1 MFLYH
6 MFKSTGVI
14 ELHNRTYAEEYIY
27 ISYPYLNAFLSSILK
42 LHCSVYVCMHIAAA
56 LQYPRNKYGE
66 FCPKYVNAKAIEKL
80 NLLFKALGSRA
91 KQIFAL
97 PIFNNSYLINY
108 IQKENHLTW
117 LLLSA
122 FRRCWGWSL

>member
-80 NLLFKALGSRA
+80 NLLFKALGSLA

-97 PIFNNSYLINY
+97 PIFNNSYLISY
-108 IQKENHLTW
+108 IQKENHLT
-117 LLLSA
+117 LQLLSA
-122 FRRCWGWSL
+122 FRHFWG

>member
-1 MFLYH
+1 

-80 NLLFKALGSRA
+80 NLLFKALGSLA
-91 KQIFAL
+91 KQIFVL
-97 PIFNNSYLINY
+97 PIFNNSYLISY
-108 IQKENHLTW
+108 IQKENHLT
-117 LLLSA
+117 LQLLSA
-122 FRRCWGWSL
+122 FRHFWG

>member
-1 MFLYH
+1 MFLYP

-80 NLLFKALGSRA
+80 NLLFKALGSLA
-91 KQIFAL
+91 KQIFVL
-97 PIFNNSYLINY
+97 PIFNNSYLISY
-108 IQKENHLTW
+108 IQKENHLT
-117 LLLSA
+117 LQLLSA
-122 FRRCWGWSL
+122 FRHFWG

>member
-1 MFLYH
+1 MFLYP

-80 NLLFKALGSRA
+80 NLLFKALGSLA

-97 PIFNNSYLINY
+97 PIFNNSYLISY
-108 IQKENHLTW
+108 IQKENHLT
-117 LLLSA
+117 LQLLSA
-122 FRRCWGWSL
+122 FRHFWG